1 MRKKQFAAIVLAAGM
16 LLSAGCGGKT
26 EGTESG
32 QKEPEMQE
40 AEEGAEEENGGT
52 KENQEES
59 EGIEEEENLGQL
71 DDDNLFASGNTFSW
85 QEITIS
91 IPDSWE
97 GKYQVEQVEDGFALI
112 QTASQEKLEGMG
124 FICGFYRADGMMPD
138 MAGATQLAY
147 TDTQTY
153 YMSEPTDVSFY
164 YEDEKISQEYI
175 DMAGLTGA
183 VAATL
188 EIDKEGVKY
197 NPDEFILPL
206 SSTVLAKDEDLF
218 NYSDNELTIARN
230 EIYARH
236 GRQFDSAYL
245 QSYFETCSWYEGTIP
260 AKEFDESVLSQI
272 EKDNLQMI
280 KKAEE
285 EYKAEHP
292 YPKEYSIGS
301 KVKED
306 LDGDKVAEE
315 IQYSLKEG
323 GQEKFS
329 GMFNINGQEYKLEDY
344 DVHLEDPV
352 KDVFYVTNIIESWS
366 EEEAEKLE
374 LAVLDN
380 GAGNGAVTHF
390 FAYNGELFYIG
401 NIQGFPFKQKSGYN
415 GFVNYGDVTGEIH
428 LNLPHTCYGYGSW
441 WYNEDEQKLAGTE
454 TGYFRLVPEGSHQL
468 YEDLTVH
475 MYADENSTKKIVP
488 AQEKVFFMEVWTE
501 DGKDGWVLVKGKD
514 GSKGYIHIVDGK
526 IEGLSK
532 TPAEVFSDLN
542 VSNQ

>member
-1 MRKKQFAAIVLAAGM
+1 MRKKQFAVILLAAGM

-26 EGTESG
+26 EGMESG
-32 QKEPEMQE
+32 QKEPEIQE
-40 AEEGAEEENGGT
+40 AEEENGGT

-59 EGIEEEENLGQL
+59 EGIEEWENLGQL
-71 DDDNLFASGNTFSW
+71 GDDNLFASGNIFSW

-97 GKYQVEQVEDGFALI
+97 GKYQIEQVEDGFALI

-138 MAGATQLAY
+138 MAGATPLAY

-153 YMSEPTDVSFY
+153 YMSVPTDVSFY
-164 YEDEKISQEYI
+164 YEDEKISQEYL
-175 DMAGLTGA
+175 DMAGLAGA
-183 VAATL
+183 VAETL
-188 EIDKEGVKY
+188 EIDKEGVRY

-206 SSTVLAKDEDLF
+206 SSTVLAKEENLF
-218 NYSDNELTIARN
+218 NYSDNELAIARN

-245 QSYFETCSWYEGTIP
+245 QNYFETCSWYEGTIP

-272 EKDNLQMI
+272 ETDNLQMI

-285 EYKAEHP
+285 DYKTEHP

-306 LDGDKVAEE
+306 LDGDGTAEE

-344 DVHLEDPV
+344 DIHLEDPV

-401 NIQGFPFKQKSGYN
+401 SIQGFPFKQKSGYN
-415 GFVNYGDVTGEIH
+415 GFVDYGAVTGEIC

-441 WYNEDEQKLAGTE
+441 WYNEDEQKLVGTE
-454 TGYFRLVPEGSHQL
+454 TGYFLLVPESSHQL
-468 YEDLTVH
+468 YEDLTVY
-475 MYADENSTKKIVP
+475 MYTDENSSKKILP
-488 AQEKVFFMEVWTE
+488 AQERVFFMEVWTE

-542 VSNQ
+542 ISNE